1 MKQDMPDVTVH
12 YGEEVKSTQVAY
24 ATLLGDAIIAT
35 GLPLEQPCAGRGT
48 CGKCKVLAE
57 GGLTDFDEIEQEHLT
72 PGERAISYRLAC
84 RARVRAD
91 VKVTLAPIIVYSNK
105 SFRASSR
112 YKRDTYV
119 PLGLAIDLG
128 STTVAAFLTM
138 LDNGEVCTGAATL
151 NQQTVFGGDVI
162 SRLAAVLR
170 SPPNGQR
177 LHNLA
182 LASINQAV
190 DSLKLAPKI
199 HQRIE
204 RVVIVGNVAM
214 HHLLAGLPINTL
226 AVMPFQPYSRSA
238 IRDARP
244 LMGGLF
250 PHNVRVSLPPLIGGF
265 VGSDTLACLAY
276 FGFDNP
282 PGPMAA
288 IDLGTNGE
296 VMVTDGR
303 RILTASTAA
312 GPAFEG
318 VNISCGTR
326 AVDGAIVGVRVED
339 GDLAYETIGDAPPV
353 GLTGSG
359 LLSIV
364 WALRQADVLRPD
376 GRFSDHPPILAD
388 RIVNNGNSPDA
399 AGGYK
404 GRRITLTPDGQISFT
419 QKDVRELQKAKGAM
433 RAAMEVLMAQLGLQ
447 ASDLQRIIL
456 TGSFGAQLDIDAV
469 LGVGLLPP
477 VPRSAVETIPNG
489 AGLGAA
495 MFLSDDGFAWGER
508 LAART
513 EQVNLDQ
520 DAGFMQQYIQAMT
533 LDPVLRN

>member
-1 MKQDMPDVTVH
+1 MPTVTVI
-12 YGEEVKSTQVAY
+12 YGEEVRALPAAQDSV
-24 ATLLGDAIIAT
+24 LGDVIIAA

-57 GGLTDFDEIEQEHLT
+57 GGLSPFDEVEQKHLT
-72 PGERAISYRLAC
+72 AGERALHYRLAC
-84 RARVRAD
+84 RARVHAD
-91 VKVTLAPIIVYSNK
+91 TRVTLAPIVVYSNK
-105 SFRASSR
+105 SFRASNR
-112 YKRDTYV
+112 YKRDTHV

-138 LDNGEVCTGAATL
+138 LDNGEVCAGAATL

-170 SPPNGQR
+170 NPENAER

-190 DSLKLAPKI
+190 DALKLPPQVYA
-199 HQRIE
+199 RLE

-214 HHLLAGLPINTL
+214 HHLLTQLPVHTL
-226 AVMPFQPYSRSA
+226 AMMPFQPYDKSP
-238 IRDARP
+238 IRDARA
-244 LMGGLF
+244 LMGGIF
-250 PHNVRVSLPPLIGGF
+250 PEHVRVSLPPLIGGF
-265 VGSDTLACLAY
+265 VGTDTLACLAY

-282 PGPMAA
+282 PGPIAA

-326 AVDGAIVGVRVED
+326 AVDGAIIGVRLAD
-339 GDLAYETIGDAPPV
+339 GALVYDTIGDAAPV

-359 LLSIV
+359 LLSMV
-364 WALRQADVLRPD
+364 WTLRRAGVLRED
-376 GRFSDHPPILAD
+376 GRFATDPPVLAD
-388 RIVNNGNSPDA
+388 RIVQDSN
-399 AGGYK
+399 
-404 GRRITLTPDGQISFT
+404 GRRLLLTPDGRLSFT

-433 RAAMEVLMAQLGLQ
+433 RAAMEILLKQLRLHP
-447 ASDLQRIIL
+447 SDLQRVIL
-456 TGSFGAQLDIDAV
+456 TGSFGAQLDIEAV
-469 LGVGLLPP
+469 LGVGMLPP
-477 VPRSAVETIPNG
+477 VRREVVETIPNG

-495 MFLSDDGFAWGER
+495 MFLSDEGFAWAER
-508 LAART
+508 LAARA
-513 EQVNLDQ
+513 EQINLDQ
-520 DAGFMQQYIQAMT
+520 DADFMQHYIQAMA
-533 LDPVLRN
+533 LAPGG

>member
-1 MKQDMPDVTVH
+1 MPNVTVI
-12 YGEEVKSTQVAY
+12 YGEEVRTTQVARD
-24 ATLLGDAIIAT
+24 TLLGDAIIGT

-57 GGLTDFDEIEQEHLT
+57 GGLTPYDEIEGEHLT

-84 RARVRAD
+84 RARVRDD
-91 VKVTLAPIIVYSNK
+91 VKVTLAPIVVYSNK
-105 SFRASSR
+105 SFRASNR
-112 YKRDTYV
+112 YKRDTDV

-138 LDNGEVCTGAATL
+138 LDNGEVCAGAATL

-170 SPPNGQR
+170 NPQNGER

-190 DSLKLAPKI
+190 DSLKLAPR
-199 HQRIE
+199 HYQRIE

-214 HHLLAGLPINTL
+214 HHLLTGLPIHTL
-226 AVMPFQPYSRSA
+226 AVMPFQPYDKSA
-238 IRDARP
+238 IPDARH

-250 PHNVRVSLPPLIGGF
+250 PDSVRVSLPPLIGGF
-265 VGSDTLACLAY
+265 VGTDTLACLAY

-282 PGPMAA
+282 PGPMAS

-326 AVDGAIVGVRVED
+326 AVEGAIVGVRVED
-339 GDLAYETIGDAPPV
+339 GDLVYDTIGDAPPI

-359 LLSIV
+359 LLSMV
-364 WALRQADVLRPD
+364 WALRQANVLRPD
-376 GRFSDHPPILAD
+376 GRFADDPPVLAD
-388 RIVNNGNSPDA
+388 RIVNHSYSPE
-399 AGGYK
+399 AGGDHR
-404 GRRITLTPDGQISFT
+404 GRRLILTPDGQLSFT

-433 RAAMEVLMAQLGLQ
+433 RAAMEILMAQLGLR

-477 VPRSAVETIPNG
+477 VPRNAVETIPNG

-495 MFLSDDGFAWGER
+495 MFLTDEGFAWSER
-508 LAART
+508 LAARA
-513 EQVNLDQ
+513 EQINLDQ
-520 DAGFMQQYIQAMT
+520 DANFMQQYIQAMA
-533 LDPVLRN
+533 L